1 MASYNRVV
9 LIGNL
14 TRDPD
19 VRYLQSG
26 LAVCDIAL
34 AVNDR
39 YKDATGQWVDRATY
53 VDVTLWARLAEVAG
67 EYLHKGSPV
76 FVEGRLQLD
85 SWDTPDGQKRS
96 KLKVVCEK
104 MQLLGGRGG
113 SDGSPG
119 GSYGAGSQGGNAV
132 ASGAP
137 PYRRGG
143 ADSNGGWS
151 NGSSHANG
159 TSRPRPGYAPDSR
172 DGVGGGPSGPVDNVD
187 GVGGGGDFG
196 DPGYEPSAD
205 DIPF

>member
-26 LAVCDIAL
+26 VAVCDIAL

-76 FVEGRLQLD
+76 FIEGRLQLD
-85 SWDTPDGQKRS
+85 SWDAPDGQKRS
-96 KLKVVCEK
+96 KLRVVCEK

-113 SDGSPG
+113 SEGNSG
-119 GSYGAGSQGGNAV
+119 GHYSAGSQGGNA
-132 ASGAP
+132 ATSP
-137 PYRRGG
+137 SYRRAGG
-143 ADSNGGWS
+143 DPNGGW
-151 NGSSHANG
+151 NGGNSYAGG
-159 TSRPRPGYAPDSR
+159 TSRPRPGYAPDAR
-172 DGVGGGPSGPVDNVD
+172 GGVGGSNGAVDNAAGSD
-187 GVGGGGDFG
+187 GGDFG